1 MSYLGAG
8 LGAAAVV
15 DPRIEFQTKYTAL
28 EFQVQLAFQQMLA
41 KNPPAGVV
49 TTMSNNIQSMQ
60 RLAQRALAGETAKM
74 VDVSR
79 VGEAIISEVRAY
91 GASNIPTMEDLVR
104 DIAALP
110 ARFNNAVQAAARAT
124 GKTVKAVAEGAGINP
139 ELLVEQAG
147 DAFKYAALGAVA
159 LAAIYLAR
167 R

>member
-8 LGAAAVV
+8 LGAAAIT

-41 KNPPAGVV
+41 KSPPAGVV

-79 VGEAIISEVRAY
+79 VGEAIIRDSRRVDLTGIAVRAPE
-91 GASNIPTMEDLVR
+91 GGLPDADFHIELWLVASDP
-104 DIAALP
+104 
-110 ARFNNAVQAAARAT
+110 
-124 GKTVKAVAEGAGINP
+124 
-139 ELLVEQAG
+139 
-147 DAFKYAALGAVA
+147 
-159 LAAIYLAR
+159 
-167 R
+167 